1 MYHSTSISGSMN
13 RRILSF
19 LFALGMM
26 AASYLTIEH
35 FFEANYPESIFKGAF
50 YDISAFLNCDSSAFS
65 SISQIYG
72 IPLGYF
78 GLFLGAL
85 VALGAVFPSC
95 KFELT
100 NSFLLFFNTL
110 GVLGLMGYSILVLK
124 SLCLLCTGYYIFSF
138 LTFGLFAAYG
148 TGKDT
153 IGRWRRFFHP
163 SLKMLVTFACAAAVL
178 AYGMIL
184 YHQTRQEAQTGSAM
198 KIVKQYYELPQVG
211 FPSLI
216 SPYRTVSSA
225 ENFTDAPIQI
235 VEYVDFLCPDCL
247 YLHQQMKELKPEFK
261 GKINIAFQFFPL
273 EGDCNSVVEK
283 DLHPGAC
290 ELSYLAAAAPD
301 RFVEIHDEIFAH
313 FRAARDPEWRRQ
325 LADKYG
331 VTGKMADPEIRSLV
345 NRIIQTGAEYE
356 KTSQQYAH
364 GIRSTPTMIINGRMV
379 IGTMPAKHLRAIFQ
393 ALVEEQHNG
402 KRFMENWIPTRK
414 VKPVKSEK

>member
-1 MYHSTSISGSMN
+1 MFHSTGISGSVKL
-13 RRILSF
+13 RIISF
-19 LFALGMM
+19 IFALGMM
-26 AASYLTIEH
+26 AASFLTIEH
-35 FFEANYPESIFKGAF
+35 FFEANYPESIFEGAF
-50 YDISAFLNCDSSAFS
+50 CDISAFLNCDSSAFS
-65 SISQIYG
+65 EISQIYG

-85 VALGAVFPSC
+85 VALGAVFPSR

-100 NSFLLFFNTL
+100 NSFLLLFNTL
-110 GVLGLMGYSILVLK
+110 GVIGLMGYSILSLN

-138 LTFGLFAAYG
+138 LAFGLFAVYG

-153 IGRWRRFFHP
+153 IGTLRRFFHP
-163 SLKMLVTFACAAAVL
+163 SFKMLAAFACIGAVL

-184 YHQTRQEAQTGSAM
+184 YHQTRQDAQTGTAM

-216 SPYRTVSSA
+216 SPYRTISST

-247 YLHQQMKELKPEFK
+247 YLHQQMQELKPEFE

-273 EGDCNSVVEK
+273 EGECNSVVEK

-301 RFVEIHDEIFAH
+301 RFTEIHDEIFAN
-313 FRAARDPEWRRQ
+313 FRAARDADWRRQ
-325 LADKYG
+325 LAEKYG
-331 VTGKMADPEIRSLV
+331 VTETMNDPEIRDLV
-345 NRIIQTGAEYE
+345 NRIIQTGTEYE
-356 KTSQQYAH
+356 KTSQQYSH
-364 GIRSTPTMIINGRMV
+364 GIRSTPTRIINGRMV
-379 IGTMPAKHLRAIFQ
+379 IGTLPTEHLRAIFQ
-393 ALVEEQHNG
+393 ALVEEHEG
-402 KRFMENWIPTRK
+402 GRRFMENWVPTRK
-414 VKPVKSEK
+414 IRTK